1 MVRETGLLSELRKRG
16 PGRFPEVINNPVGIV
31 LGTSIMAKQN
41 CRKWTLIVAMFKISE
56 SEFESHHAL

>member
-31 LGTSIMAKQN
+31 LGNKYYGEAK
-41 CRKWTLIVAMFKISE
+41 L
-56 SEFESHHAL
+56 